1 MNRKQSHRKNNA
13 KTICTLLT
21 VLALTAGT
29 GTSMFFKKPE
39 TALCVIYAITL
50 IVNTIIIENEV

>member
-1 MNRKQSHRKNNA
+1 MNRKQSYKKNNA

-29 GTSMFFKKPE
+29 GTSMFFNKPE
-39 TALCVIYAITL
+39 TALCVIYGMTL
-50 IVNTIIIENEV
+50 IINTIIIENEV